1 MMTLVFSLLPEAGII
16 LLLEF
21 YDPNWVN
28 FDHFICQIDPYS
40 ASKIGP
46 EFRVKYVD
54 PGFRVNLTQF
64 ASVAYYPGSGSRFDP
79 IWVKFDPDVFRV

>member
-1 MMTLVFSLLPEAGII
+1 MTLVFSLLPEASTI

-28 FDHFICQIDPYS
+28 VDHFICQIDPYS
-40 ASKIGP
+40 GLKIDP

-54 PGFRVNLTQF
+54 PSFRVNLNPVCVGGILT
-64 ASVAYYPGSGSRFDP
+64 R
-79 IWVKFDPDVFRV
+79 IRVTI